1 MKRDKYYIEVEKI
14 DWLAV
19 LGGIAIIVLLIL
31 NLIVMPPIFVTV
43 EMPTTVHNLFF
54 LTSIF
59 NLALIGLVMGFYFTE
74 QKFIYTK
81 RIPIKVV
88 KNERNM

>member
-19 LGGIAIIVLLIL
+19 LGAITIIILFAL
-31 NLIVMPPIFVTV
+31 NLIIMPYIFVV
-43 EMPTTVHNLFF
+43 IDMPTIVSCLFYPTF
-54 LTSIF
+54 IC
-59 NLALIGLVMGFYFTE
+59 NLALIGLVMSFYFATV
-74 QKFIYTK
+74 KFTYLK

>member
-19 LGGIAIIVLLIL
+19 LGAIAIIILFAL

-43 EMPTTVHNLFF
+43 EMPTTIHRLFY

-59 NLALIGLVMGFYFTE
+59 NLVLICLAMSFYFAE
-74 QKFIYTK
+74 QKFTYIK
-81 RIPIKVV
+81 RIPIKVM
-88 KNERNM
+88 KNENI